1 MIIFTGLVYFLFQK
15 KWLPRRV
22 IFYFYFYFYFSFHQN
37 QNSFKINFLWIYL
50 TQKYSRIVSKLLF
63 YPTLPITLLMRLGNY
78 WTVVDDTVFLGCAPI
93 DALGVP
99 DSIHRLVKDEGPSY
113 IHTYI
118 HAYIYHTHLLSF
130 TSLMY

>member
-1 MIIFTGLVYFLFQK
+1 MNIFIGLVYFLFQK

-22 IFYFYFYFYFSFHQN
+22 IIFIFLHFT
-37 QNSFKINFLWIYL
+37 KIKILLKPIHL

-99 DSIHRLVKDEGPSY
+99 DSIHRLVRREDHH
-113 IHTYI
+113 IHTYMHEHTCMNI
-118 HAYIYHTHLLSF
+118 HIYHTHHLPF
-130 TSLMY
+130 TSLVY